1 MSKILGWLC
10 FECIIVKKL
19 KTIFIKHICMFL
31 LSFEKNHS
39 DYLSSEKY
47 TDIIKE
53 PKSKIRQSIKYIVL
67 ILKEIRY
74 NDNKN

>member
-1 MSKILGWLC
+1 MH
-10 FECIIVKKL
+10 V
-19 KTIFIKHICMFL
+19 FIKFW
-31 LSFEKNHS
+31 KNHS

-53 PKSKIRQSIKYIVL
+53 SKSTIRQSIKYIVL